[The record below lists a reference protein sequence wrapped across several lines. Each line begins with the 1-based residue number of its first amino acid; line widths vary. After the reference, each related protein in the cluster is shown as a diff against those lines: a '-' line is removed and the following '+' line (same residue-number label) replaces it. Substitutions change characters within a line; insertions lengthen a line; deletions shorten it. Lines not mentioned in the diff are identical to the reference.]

1 MSLVRVIVNQKETIQ
16 KYQTLSNLHTQMQE
30 IQSKLN
36 EQINQVKQQTSK
48 HLDRIDR
55 QAITTYTTI
64 SEIKSQIHKIESSL
78 EGQNLLTEQS
88 ERQGFIF
95 PEDIVELH
103 APDSDENF
111 HSEEEATTT
120 VTGIEER
127 QTQQPI
133 PEQSTSRG
141 HTINGSSSETNY
153 IPAGA
158 ELQNSIASSEGSVS
172 DSEAMVE
179 EGKARFFDNP
189 SYRAG
194 NPELQTPV
202 DHEVEE
208 NWDEDTTRENV
219 NNQIPTENHQSARF
233 KCRQQYL

>member
-1 MSLVRVIVNQKETIQ
+1 
-16 KYQTLSNLHTQMQE
+16 MQE

-36 EQINQVKQQTSK
+36 EQIDQVKHQTSK

-64 SEIKSQIHKIESSL
+64 SGKKSQIHKIESSL
-78 EGQNLLTEQS
+78 EGQNLLTKQP
-88 ERQGFIF
+88 ERQGFVL
-95 PEDIVELH
+95 PEDIIGLH
-103 APDSDENF
+103 TPDSDEIFN
-111 HSEEEATTT
+111 SEEETTTT

-133 PEQSTSRG
+133 PEQSTNRG
-141 HTINGSSSETNY
+141 DIINGSSSETNH

-158 ELQNSIASSEGSVS
+158 EPEDSTASSQRSVS
-172 DSEAMVE
+172 DSEATVE
-179 EGKARFFDNP
+179 EGIARFFDNL

-202 DHEVEE
+202 DHKVEE
-208 NWDEDTTRENV
+208 NWDDNTPRENV
-219 NNQIPTENHQSARF
+219 TSQTPTENHQSTRV
-233 KCRQQYL
+233 KCRR